1 MKLIG
6 KAAVVLAGAILLSVS
21 GTAQAAM
28 DTVVKANVPFAF
40 VVNGKSMP
48 AGKYTIQRDDLS
60 PGLLLIRSDHKS
72 NHAAVF
78 VLTTK
83 DGRREPGGDRPVL
96 TFNHVEN
103 TYQLASVWES
113 QDDGYDV
120 AAR

>member
-1 MKLIG
+1 MRLIG
-6 KAAVVLAGAILLSVS
+6 KAAIVLAGVILLSVS

-40 VVNGKSMP
+40 VVNGKNMP
-48 AGKYTIQRDDLS
+48 AGKYVIQRDDLT
-60 PGLLLIRSDHKS
+60 PALLLIRGDQKS

-78 VLTTK
+78 VLTTH

-113 QDDGYDV
+113 LDDGYDV
-120 AAR
+120 SAR

>member
-1 MKLIG
+1 MKLIS
-6 KAAVVLAGAILLSVS
+6 KAAIVLASVMLLSVS

-28 DTVVKANVPFAF
+28 DTVVKANVPFTF

-48 AGKYTIQRDDLS
+48 AGRYVIQRDDLE
-60 PGLLLIRSDHKS
+60 PALLLIRSDQKS
-72 NHAAVF
+72 NRTAVF
-78 VLTTK
+78 VLTTR